1 MEGVLDEQGTVAIN
15 CDFCGQHYEYD
26 KVDCAQLFV
35 TSAPAEVLMHASEA
49 KH

>member
-1 MEGVLDEQGTVAIN
+1 LGTVAIN

-26 KVDCAQLFV
+26 KVDCAQLF
-35 TSAPAEVLMHASEA
+35 TSAAPAEVLLHASEA